1 MLVRFQTPFEDKLK
15 PRSQGPLVSVPA
27 SCPVLFLTR
36 TKGEGG
42 IGRDIMEVDCGCVIS
57 FSLFLAPESERRGAL
72 GRKSVGQASHCLFD
86 LLICLFQTVRV
97 WDVSTGSC
105 LSSFNIGQS
114 SASTVTTVSY
124 DQVRDLEGFVR
135 IVTRN

>member
-1 MLVRFQTPFEDKLK
+1 MDE
-15 PRSQGPLVSVPA
+15 
-27 SCPVLFLTR
+27 LFP
-36 TKGEGG
+36 
-42 IGRDIMEVDCGCVIS
+42 IPS
-57 FSLFLAPESERRGAL
+57 FSPQSQKEEAPWEGSRL
-72 GRKSVGQASHCLFD
+72 DKHLIVSFD

-124 DQVRDLEGFVR
+124 DQVRDLEEFVR